1 MRQSLKV
8 RRKCSARRLTVTP
21 KRWWSIRGAMVAFQ
35 IVLGASLTT
44 AIPSALASDCNSARG
59 EQVFAKCSVCH
70 SLEPERYMVGP
81 TLYALS
87 GRRAGTVKGFNFSSA
102 LRESRIYWN
111 EATLDSFLGKPQAF
125 LPGNV
130 MAFGGI
136 RNTADR
142 AAVICYLLGK

>member
-1 MRQSLKV
+1 
-8 RRKCSARRLTVTP
+8 
-21 KRWWSIRGAMVAFQ
+21 
-35 IVLGASLTT
+35 
-44 AIPSALASDCNSARG
+44 
-59 EQVFAKCSVCH
+59 
-70 SLEPERYMVGP
+70 MVGP